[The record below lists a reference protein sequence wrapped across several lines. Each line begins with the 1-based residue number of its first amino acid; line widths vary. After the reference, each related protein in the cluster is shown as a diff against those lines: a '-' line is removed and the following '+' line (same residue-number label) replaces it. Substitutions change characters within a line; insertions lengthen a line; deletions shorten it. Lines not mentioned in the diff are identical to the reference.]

1 MRVLILFFFLITSI
15 LANDTVTFFNKSSE
29 NRLLCHL
36 GQYSFMM
43 VSQKNSVIKNI
54 DGHIYFHMKQENLY
68 FLSNSCQIVKDSKNK
83 I

>member
-1 MRVLILFFFLITSI
+1 MRVLILFFFLMTSI
-15 LANDTVTFFNKSSE
+15 FANDTVMFFNKSSD

-43 VSQKNSVIKNI
+43 VSQKNSVIAEI
-54 DGHIYFHMKQENLY
+54 DGHIYFNMKKKNLY
-68 FLSNSCQIVKDSKNK
+68 FLSNACQIVKDSKNK

>member
-1 MRVLILFFFLITSI
+1 MRVLILFFFLMTSI
-15 LANDTVTFFNKSSE
+15 LANDTVIFFNKSID

-43 VSQKNSVIKNI
+43 VSQKNSVIENI
-54 DGHIYFHMKQENLY
+54 DGHIYFNVKKENLY
-68 FLSNSCQIVKDSKNK
+68 FLSNACQIVKNSKNK